1 MEKKALAQKII
12 HFLSK
17 TFLSRKGL
25 AFLSFLVWF
34 NLYMVRVV
42 FGVGTYELYTLLSL
56 EIGIY
61 ICLGLISFEK
71 IKTNINLGKD

>member
-1 MEKKALAQKII
+1 MEKKALVKKII
-12 HFLSK
+12 HFISK

-34 NLYMVRVV
+34 NLYMVKVV
-42 FGVGTYELYTLLSL
+42 FGIGAYELYTLLSL
-56 EIGIY
+56 ELGIY

-71 IKTNINLGKD
+71 IKTSIDITNK